1 MLRKLQENI
10 ERVFLGKSDVVRFC
24 LTAFLAG
31 EHLLL
36 EDIPG
41 VGKTLLAKALA
52 RSVHGQFRRI
62 QFTPDLLPAE
72 ISGNSVY
79 ATGAWNGEKI
89 EGKPFRF
96 VPGPIFANIVLADE
110 INRATPRTQS
120 AMLEAMGERSVSC
133 DGETHLLPSPFFVIA
148 TQNPMEYEGTFP
160 LPESQLDRFL
170 MRISIGYPAREW
182 ELQVLD
188 SHRLAEPVDSLET
201 VMTVEDVLQLQAKVH
216 EIHVDESISQYILD
230 IAEETRTR
238 DESVVGISTR
248 GVLSLYRA
256 VQALALLDGR
266 DYVIPDDVKELAVCT
281 LAHRVILKN
290 SLRRSTRTQ
299 NEAFI
304 ASVLDSVTAP

>member
-10 ERVFLGKSDVVRFC
+10 ERVFLGKSEVVRFC

-52 RSVHGQFRRI
+52 RSVQGQFRRI

-89 EGKPFRF
+89 EGKPFQF

-120 AMLEAMGERSVSC
+120 AMLEAMGEHSVSC
-133 DGETHLLPSPFFVIA
+133 DGETHPLPRPFFVIA

-170 MRISIGYPAREW
+170 MRISVGYPAREW
-182 ELQVLD
+182 EMQVLE

-201 VMTVEDVLQLQAKVH
+201 VMTVNDVLDLQAKVH

-238 DESVVGISTR
+238 EESVVGVSTR

-256 VQALALLDGR
+256 VQALALLSER